1 MTKNPSYPF
10 ELKDEEGRGIAQYIH
25 HEHRLVSPRLDEPR
39 DWPQWRF
46 VSPTHNDPPGDE
58 PSRRRT
64 CKGPRN
70 ARKDSKKGT
79 NSVYSTSAQAK
90 KEPNTSD
97 VKEMDAS
104 CFQ

>member
-1 MTKNPSYPF
+1 MNHGTGLNGGQTDTQRS
-10 ELKDEEGRGIAQYIH
+10 A
-25 HEHRLVSPRLDEPR
+25 LD
-39 DWPQWRF
+39 
-46 VSPTHNDPPGDE
+46 GDE

-70 ARKDSKKGT
+70 ARKDSKKGTNT